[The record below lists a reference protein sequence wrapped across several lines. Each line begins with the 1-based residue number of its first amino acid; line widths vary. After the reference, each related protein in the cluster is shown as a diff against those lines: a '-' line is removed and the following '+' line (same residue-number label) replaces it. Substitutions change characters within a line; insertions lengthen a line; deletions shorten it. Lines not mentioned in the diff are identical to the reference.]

1 MHLASGIGIRRSAGD
16 APFVSAL
23 AVIALFFT
31 ALTSL
36 SVLSARAQNPVPGPN
51 ADPTYHALRE
61 LSLSGEAVSVNNFE
75 LKREAGT
82 FHLRSGTVCFA
93 APVAGKVTAAVFS
106 GDGNFV
112 LDPPPSERAMLKL
125 LTKEDEFSEN
135 FSQMTLRFTDSTYDE
150 IKKGGTA
157 GASGCDSGPLKDSQH
172 TTRHKLK
179 MNLDSRIL
187 EDVLSTEPGGLFVA
201 FIHGKRYNGQELYS
215 IDPHEAR
222 DQVDFVTYD
231 DNKSGD
237 WAAFPMAGTHAS
249 GSIGQP
255 IRIDHQQLE
264 TTLEKNAN
272 LVGKAKT
279 TFTARLNGVRVVPL
293 DLFRTLR
300 VRSVKT
306 SDGQPLPFI
315 QEDKNDD
322 AQFSVILPK
331 ALAAGEQYT
340 IATEYEGK
348 EAVTNEGGG
357 NYFPVARENWYPN
370 NPSANFGE
378 YATYD
383 MTFRIP
389 KECRLPL
396 PEFG

>member
-1 MHLASGIGIRRSAGD
+1 MRLARGTWRSAGD
-16 APFVSAL
+16 VSLVPSIVIVAFFL
-23 AVIALFFT
+23 AS
-31 ALTSL
+31 LTSL
-36 SVLSARAQNPVPGPN
+36 VPIAGAQNPVPGPN
-51 ADPTYHALRE
+51 ADPTYHALRD
-61 LSLSGEAVSVNNFE
+61 LSLSGEPVKVDNFE

-82 FHLRSGTVCFA
+82 FHLRSGTVCFSA
-93 APVAGKVTAAVFS
+93 AVAGKVTAAVFS

-112 LDPPPSERAMLKL
+112 LDPPPSERPMLKL
-125 LTKEDEFSEN
+125 LTKEDQFSEN
-135 FSQMTLRFTDSTYDE
+135 FNQMTLRFTDATYDE
-150 IKKGGTA
+150 IKRAGTG
-157 GASGCDSGPLKDSQH
+157 GASGCDAGPLKDSQH

-179 MNLDSRIL
+179 TNLDSRIL
-187 EDVLSTEPGGLFVA
+187 EDVLSTEPGGLFIA
-201 FIHGKRYNGQELYS
+201 FIHGKRYSGQELYS
-215 IDPHEAR
+215 IDPHETG

-237 WAAFPMAGTHAS
+237 WASFPMAGTHAS
-249 GSIGQP
+249 GSIGHP
-255 IRIDHQQLE
+255 IRIDHHQLE

-279 TFTARLNGVRVVPL
+279 TFTALLNGVRVVPF

-348 EAVTNEGGG
+348 EAVINEGGG

-370 NPSANFGE
+370 NPSASFGE

-389 KECRLPL
+389 KGMQIAVTG
-396 PEFG
+396 FG